1 MVWKRR
7 IMEKRNKEFVKNTG
21 YKRHNTRPGINSNEV
36 IFGTRAIIE
45 AIRAGK
51 EIDKLILQRG
61 ITNELTT
68 ELIQLATS
76 HQIPFTKVPVEK
88 LNSITLKNHQGAI
101 CFLSAVTYASL
112 DNIVTECFQSGKI
125 PFILILDRITDVRNF
140 GAVARSAE
148 CAGINAIVIPG
159 KGSAQINSDA
169 MKTSAGAL
177 NFIPVCRE
185 NNLKETIEYLKY
197 SGIQVVACT
206 EKAENLIYDIEF
218 TQPTAI
224 LLGSEEDGISGE
236 YLKLASKSAK
246 IPLQGNIESLN
257 VSVAA
262 AIVIFEGIRQR
273 RG

>member
-1 MVWKRR
+1 
-7 IMEKRNKEFVKNTG
+7 MEKRNKEFIKRPG
-21 YKRHNTRPGINSNEV
+21 FKRHTSKPAVNANEV

-51 EIDKLILQRG
+51 EIDKLLIQRG
-61 ITNELTT
+61 LTNELTT
-68 ELIQLATS
+68 ELMQLAGS
-76 HQIPFTKVPVEK
+76 HQIPFSKVPVEK
-88 LNSITLKNHQGAI
+88 LNSITQKNHQGAI

-112 DNIVTECFQSGKI
+112 DNIVTECFQTGKV
-125 PFILILDRITDVRNF
+125 PFILVLDRITDVRNF

-148 CAGINAIVIPG
+148 CAGMHAIVIPG

-185 NNLKETIEYLKY
+185 GNLKDTLQYLKD

-206 EKAENLIYDIEF
+206 EKADRLIYDVEF
-218 TQPTAI
+218 SQPTAI
-224 LLGSEEDGISGE
+224 LLGSEEDGISQE
-236 YLKLASKSAK
+236 YLKLVSTSAK
-246 IPLQGNIESLN
+246 IPLTGNIESLN

-262 AIVIFEGIRQR
+262 AVVIFEGIRQR
-273 RG
+273 MQNL